1 MARTDILPN
10 GNNEKGDNKEKHK
23 ERAQIASTNVVDT
36 QRRLRLPFRRIA
48 VENADD
54 AVDDELDA
62 GLVFKF
68 LRLGFDIVATVSRH
82 DSRLIDDATG

>member
-10 GNNEKGDNKEKHK
+10 NNNDKGNNKEKHQ
-23 ERAQIASTNVVDT
+23 ERDQIASTNVVDT
-36 QRRLRLPFRRIA
+36 RRYLRLPFRRDA

-54 AVDDELDA
+54 AVDAALDA

-68 LRLGFDIVATVSRH
+68 LRLGFDIVAAVSRH

>member
-68 LRLGFDIVATVSRH
+68 LRLGFDIVAAVSRH